1 LTGIDIKEFSVHN
14 SRFTILKI
22 LKQAEEKFRMSGV
35 PNPRLDAEALLSRVL
50 DIDRVG
56 LYTQY
61 ERILSEEEVNNFFG
75 LVERRNKREPL
86 QYILGNTE
94 FFGLEFVVTPDV
106 LIPRPET
113 EILVEKALNR
123 VKSYELGVMSKNKKN
138 SKLRTPDSELKILD
152 LCTGSGCIAVT
163 LAKEIEGVKVYGV
176 DISAKA
182 LRVAKENARRHEVEE
197 RIRFIQGNLFE
208 SFTIHCSRITD
219 HGFRFDLIVSNPPYI
234 PSSEINFLQE
244 EVKDYEPR
252 EALDG
257 GNNGLSYLKRII
269 KEAPD
274 YLKSGGS
281 LLLEIG
287 YKQKERV
294 FEIAE
299 EREIYQTP
307 VIINDFA
314 GIERVVKLNIR

>member
-1 LTGIDIKEFSVHN
+1 MTGIDIKEFTVH
-14 SRFTILKI
+14 SSQFTVLRI
-22 LKQAEEKFRMSGV
+22 LKQAEEEIRVSGV
-35 PNPRLDAEALLSRVL
+35 PNPRLDAEALLSRAL

-75 LVERRNKREPL
+75 LVKRRNKREPL

-94 FFGLEFVVTPDV
+94 FFGLGFIVTPDV

-113 EILVEKALNR
+113 ELLVEEALKQFTAYGSQFT
-123 VKSYELGVMSKNKKN
+123 V
-138 SKLRTPDSELKILD
+138 LD

-163 LAKEIEGVKVYGV
+163 LAKKLEGVRIYGV
-176 DISAKA
+176 DISARA
-182 LRVAKENARRHEVEE
+182 LRVAKENARRHRVEGK
-197 RIRFIQGNLFE
+197 INFIQGDLFE
-208 SFTIHCSRITD
+208 PFTVHGSRFTV
-219 HGFRFDLIVSNPPYI
+219 HGCRFNLIVSNPPYI
-234 PSSEINFLQE
+234 PSSEIDFLQE

-257 GNNGLSYLKRII
+257 GNNGLSFLKRII

-274 YLKSGGS
+274 YLKAGGS

-287 YKQKERV
+287 YGQKERV
-294 FEIAE
+294 YEIAE
-299 EREIYQTP
+299 EREIYQTHK
-307 VIINDFA
+307 VIKDFA

>member
-1 LTGIDIKEFSVHN
+1 MTGIDIKEFTVL
-14 SRFTILKI
+14 RI
-22 LKQAEEKFRMSGV
+22 LKQAEEEIRVSGV
-35 PNPRLDAEALLSRVL
+35 PNPRLDAEALLSRAL

-61 ERILSEEEVNNFFG
+61 ERILSEEKVNNFFG
-75 LVERRNKREPL
+75 LVKRRNKREPL

-94 FFGLEFVVTPDV
+94 FFGLEFIVTPDV

-113 EILVEKALNR
+113 ELLVEEALKQFTVHSSR
-123 VKSYELGVMSKNKKN
+123 FTV
-138 SKLRTPDSELKILD
+138 LD

-163 LAKEIEGVKVYGV
+163 LAKKLEGVKIYGV

-182 LRVAKENARRHEVEE
+182 LRVAKENARRHGVEGK
-197 RIRFIQGNLFE
+197 INFIQGDLFE
-208 SFTIHCSRITD
+208 PFTVHSSRFTVHD
-219 HGFRFDLIVSNPPYI
+219 CRFDLIVSNPPYI
-234 PSSEINFLQE
+234 PSSEIDFLQE

-257 GNNGLSYLKRII
+257 GNNGLSFLKRII

-274 YLKSGGS
+274 YLKAGGS

-287 YKQKERV
+287 YGQKERV
-294 FEIAE
+294 YEIAE
-299 EREIYQTP
+299 EREIYQTYK
-307 VIINDFA
+307 VIKDFA

>member
-1 LTGIDIKEFSVHN
+1 MTGIDIKEFTVH
-14 SRFTILKI
+14 SSLFTVLRI
-22 LKQAEEKFRMSGV
+22 LKQAEEEIRVSGV
-35 PNPRLDAEALLSRVL
+35 LNPRLDAEALLSRAL

-113 EILVEKALNR
+113 ELLVEEAIRIVTSDKLQ
-123 VKSYELGVMSKNKKN
+123 VTSKEKN
-138 SKLRTPDSELKILD
+138 SELLTPHSSLGILD

-163 LAKEIEGVKVYGV
+163 LAKKLEGVKIYGV

-182 LRVAKENARRHEVEE
+182 LRVAKENARRHGVEGK
-197 RIRFIQGNLFE
+197 INFIQGDLFE
-208 SFTIHCSRITD
+208 PFTVHSSQFTV
-219 HGFRFDLIVSNPPYI
+219 HGCRFDLIVSNPPYI
-234 PSSEINFLQE
+234 PSSEIDFLQE

-257 GNNGLSYLKRII
+257 GNNGLSFLKRII

-274 YLKSGGS
+274 YLKAGGS

-287 YKQKERV
+287 YGQKERV
-294 FEIAE
+294 YEIAE
-299 EREIYQTP
+299 EREIYQTHK
-307 VIINDFA
+307 VIKDFA